1 MLKQESDGTF
11 RLTYVGVGASVGAML
26 LALLLG
32 AGGIMKSGDR
42 FTGTEATELKGRVT
56 ALEAII
62 EEHKHSP
69 CHGEVC
75 VKLGRIEERL
85 DSVVRE
91 HYDERIKEL
100 MKEDGAL

>member
-11 RLTYVGVGASVGAML
+11 RLTYAGVGIAVATMV
-26 LALLLG
+26 LALLMG
-32 AGGIMKSGDR
+32 AGGIISSGDR
-42 FTGTEATELKGRVT
+42 FTGTQASDLKGRVK

-62 EEHKHSP
+62 AEHKNVP

-85 DSVVRE
+85 DSLSRD
-91 HYDERIKEL
+91 HYDMR
-100 MKEDGAL
+100 EDGSQ